1 MLPGGGDDPLA
12 AVLDE
17 VVQQEQRLVGP
28 PPVCP
33 VVLQHPLPEHTH
45 GLWEGLVGEGERGHL
60 LHLLARG
67 TPGVV
72 VSGVA
77 NLGLR
82 LRVVHHDV
90 GGLVHH
96 LADLPHG
103 DHGGGG
109 GGEEGD
115 KTKTRLWSLTT
126 TEWLVKMERWSW
138 TTLQLLHLAPP
149 PLPCLH

>member
-1 MLPGGGDDPLA
+1 MPWSFPTRKGKVLVQLKAVCKKRELTVLVDEGVVLHGPEVVDVLPGGGDDPLA

-103 DHGGGG
+103 DHGGG
-109 GGEEGD
+109 
-115 KTKTRLWSLTT
+115 
-126 TEWLVKMERWSW
+126 
-138 TTLQLLHLAPP
+138 
-149 PLPCLH
+149 